1 MRPAPLVAMLRA
13 GNGSHLNT
21 RYVTMKKTQ
30 ESPRF
35 ESLRVADR
43 RRGDALRAPRFDQQP
58 ACRFCGEDCDG
69 LH

>member
-1 MRPAPLVAMLRA
+1 MRPVSCADYAVKEASP
-13 GNGSHLNT
+13 
-21 RYVTMKKTQ
+21 MKKIEKPVVQ
-30 ESPRF
+30 N
-35 ESLRVADR
+35 LRVSDR